1 MRGLIK
7 FPARAR
13 SEALRVVQEEF
24 ASEWEASAF
33 AGVSRSISGI
43 TAAAAAGFVRSAR
56 TVRVNSIYFRRLV
69 YPAR

>member
-13 SEALRVVQEEF
+13 SEALVQEEF

-43 TAAAAAGFVRSAR
+43 TAAAAAAAGFVRSAR